1 MQEGTKKWLTYFFV
15 RITETQGIVKNTKNV
30 KVAKYCVFAN
40 YPLEN
45 LLTFRKFCTFAL
57 GFKDGQYMRKIN
69 RAIDE
74 KYKSCP
80 IRNVIEKF
88 GDKWSLLVLYHLN
101 ERGTMRFNDLGR
113 DMSDCSQKMLSQTL
127 KRLEQIDLVARHVYP
142 EVPPRVEYSITEL
155 GKSLMPHVIALMEW
169 ATQNF
174 ENIVRNEGNI

>member
-1 MQEGTKKWLTYFFV
+1 MLKLQSAVYLQIIYSGICLLSESVVSLH
-15 RITETQGIVKNTKNV
+15 TEFNIVKH
-30 KVAKYCVFAN
+30 
-40 YPLEN
+40 
-45 LLTFRKFCTFAL
+45 
-57 GFKDGQYMRKIN
+57 MRKIN
-69 RAIDE
+69 RTIDE
-74 KYKSCP
+74 KYKACP

-127 KRLEQIDLVARHVYP
+127 KRLEQIGLVARQVYP

-155 GKSLMPHVIALMEW
+155 GKSLMPHVIGLMEW

-174 ENIVRNEGNI
+174 ENLVGNEGC